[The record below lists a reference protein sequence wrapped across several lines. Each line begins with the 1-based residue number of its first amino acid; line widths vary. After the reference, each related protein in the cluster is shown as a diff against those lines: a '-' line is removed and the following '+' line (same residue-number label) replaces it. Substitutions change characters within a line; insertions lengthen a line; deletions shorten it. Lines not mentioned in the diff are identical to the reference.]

1 MRRSLFW
8 RTYSV
13 LLAALLATIAIFT
26 GVLIASRRQAMQESY
41 ESEVRLQAREVADYM
56 ANLNTL
62 SYVQNN
68 ATMRYLIR
76 RKIASI
82 YNTYNADI
90 WIVSYDSGM
99 AYVQYLD
106 KSWNTTRSLASEAVK
121 EQLSKIKEGNEIR
134 VTGLFPELEDGEKI
148 VTIGVP
154 WLYDDATVVGAV
166 LLHIP
171 PAR

>member
-26 GVLIASRRQAMQESY
+26 GVLVASRRQAMQESY

-62 SYVQNN
+62 SYVQTN

-82 YNTYNADI
+82 YNTYLEHHPQPRDR
-90 WIVSYDSGM
+90 GG
-99 AYVQYLD
+99 
-106 KSWNTTRSLASEAVK
+106 
-121 EQLSKIKEGNEIR
+121 EG
-134 VTGLFPELEDGEKI
+134 TALPDQGGQ
-148 VTIGVP
+148 
-154 WLYDDATVVGAV
+154 
-166 LLHIP
+166 
-171 PAR
+171 